1 MNIAS
6 FPMYDL
12 PEVRSLLDSFWYAMA
27 RNFRREG
34 IAEVPEKLVHG
45 RPIKKLWANP
55 NLFISQCCG
64 YDLVNRY
71 ADKLTPLAVPRYG
84 VAECRGYLYASAI
97 VVREDYPVDDVLEM
111 RGAVC
116 VINGPESHSG
126 MSSLRAIVAP
136 FNSEGR
142 FFSDVMVSGSHAE
155 SIRIL
160 RRGEADVAAIDSVTY
175 ALLERYRPA
184 ALAGLR
190 KLGRTHR
197 APGVPYVT
205 CANVD
210 AETKARMRTAI
221 ALTFAD
227 ARLADL
233 REALFLEG
241 IETVRPA
248 AYRRISVFQK
258 RAELHGYPVLT

>member
-1 MNIAS
+1 MSVAS
-6 FPMYDL
+6 FPMYNL
-12 PEVRSLLDSFWYAMA
+12 PEVRSALDSLWKGMV
-27 RNFRREG
+27 RNLRREG
-34 IAEVPEKLVHG
+34 IAEVPDELVHG
-45 RPIKKLWANP
+45 RAVRKLWNDP
-55 NLFISQCCG
+55 TLFLSQCCG

-97 VVREDYPVDDVLEM
+97 VVREDCPTDDVLKM

-126 MSSLRAIVAP
+126 MSSLRALVAP

-142 FFSDVMVSGSHAE
+142 FFSHVRVSGGHAE
-155 SIRIL
+155 SIEIL
-160 RRGEADVAAIDSVTY
+160 KQGKADVAAIDCVTY

-197 APGVPYVT
+197 APGIPYVT
-205 CANVD
+205 RASAD
-210 AETKARMRTAI
+210 TETKARMRTAI

-227 ARLADL
+227 PKLANV
-233 REALFLEG
+233 RQALFLEG
-241 IETVRPA
+241 IETVRPP
-248 AYRRISVFQK
+248 AYRRVTLFQK
-258 RAELHGYPVLT
+258 RAEHYGYPVLT